1 MKRCWA
7 LILASSISGAVPN
20 LVNAQSA
27 NAPDYFVPRPPP
39 ASQNLGQDIALT
51 NGWQVPDTS
60 PIVDNVEVLPG
71 DGGPGRSAASPW
83 YETDLGVAGIGL
95 AATGAAM
102 LLDRGGN
109 KFVYDRLGTPYR
121 SDALRAADALELAPV
136 AFAALTTVQS
146 GLTDPELAHASSIAV
161 TSVVAVTL
169 ESTALKFAIGRSWSN
184 GPNSDPFNFHPF
196 DASRSTLNVG
206 HVVYGDA
213 NIASFPSGN
222 TAVAFAAITPYAEI
236 YHAPWLYAIPVAVGL
251 GRIAAPRPQWVSDV
265 VAGGFLGWL
274 TADLTRRFFPNSD
287 YGLMIFGDGRSM
299 SISLTGRF

>member
-1 MKRCWA
+1 MKWCLA
-7 LILASSISGAVPN
+7 LLLACGVSAIVPDRSR
-20 LVNAQSA
+20 AQSA
-27 NAPDYFVPRPPP
+27 NTPDYFVPLAQSGNKSPQP
-39 ASQNLGQDIALT
+39 DIALT
-51 NGWQVPDTS
+51 NSWQIPNTS
-60 PIVDNVEVLPG
+60 PIVDNVVLQPRANG
-71 DGGPGRSAASPW
+71 TDRSAGSPW
-83 YETDLGVAGIGL
+83 YETDLGIAGIGL

-102 LLDRGGN
+102 LLDSGGN
-109 KFVYDRLGTPYR
+109 KFVYDRMGTMSR
-121 SDALRAADALELAPV
+121 NDSLHAADALELAPV

-146 GLTDPELAHASSIAV
+146 GLSDPELAHASSIAV

-169 ESTALKFAIGRSWSN
+169 EATALKFAVGRSWAT

-222 TAVAFAAITPYAEI
+222 TAVAFAVITPYAEI

-251 GRIAAPRPQWVSDV
+251 GRVAAPRPQWVSDV

-274 TADLTRRFFPNSD
+274 TADMTRRLFPNSD

-299 SISLTGRF
+299 SVSLTGRF